1 MRARLR
7 SRLSAF
13 LVLLGGGLAASCG
26 GGGANHGGTMATAA
40 GGDRPLIVLSAA
52 AQATAAPLVLA
63 ADARHLLW
71 TEAAGIV
78 VADANGGGPRTLVAD
93 VFVTWMEVVGDRL
106 LYRASASATDDN
118 DDDVLWRVPLAGGA
132 PTRVEARDPAWVPAP
147 TEPDGVRIGD
157 ARGEVAV
164 ATDGVALEL
173 FAQGQLPQLIYPR
186 ASGHRWLTRPPVLV
200 GDTVIAADLDPEGN
214 LGIWRLSR
222 TPAAAPTV
230 LATADGDV
238 KELATGAGRLYVLES
253 VADQSFDAEPR
264 DLLVAIDRS
273 GDRSSLTS
281 AASFE
286 AIAARGPSIAYGL
299 APEGDV
305 KVASLWLLDAGQ
317 PPRQLVER
325 VGSELVGLTLTDTT
339 VYWIEDGAIWSMRRS
354 GGRPTRFHAPA
365 WGDAGGNGRVQLVVD
380 GASVYFS
387 SVGLGA
393 TGVHRTRGGADSTE
407 LWAAPEDGLGDELI
421 EVGGA
426 LFAIAGQRVLW
437 RVPMNGARPAPIY
450 TAPDD
455 ATLVGLTGGGGRL
468 QAAVHAGD
476 ITDLV
481 SIDPTTGAATPFLH
495 LGTDTPRMVADDH
508 ALFLVDER
516 TAWIVRAPLPPR

>member
-1 MRARLR
+1 M
-7 SRLSAF
+7 SACF
-13 LVLLGGGLAASCG
+13 LVGGLAASCG
-26 GGGANHGGTMATAA
+26 GSGANHGGTMATAA
-40 GGDRPLIVLSAA
+40 SDRPLIVLSAA
-52 AQATAAPLVLA
+52 EQATAAPLVLA
-63 ADARHLLW
+63 ADARHLVW
-71 TEAAGIV
+71 TSSAGIV
-78 VADANGGGPRTLVAD
+78 VADASGGGPRTLVPD

-106 LYRASASATDDN
+106 LYRASASGS

-147 TEPDGVRIGD
+147 TDRDGVRIGD
-157 ARGEVAV
+157 GKGEVAV

-173 FAQGQLPQLIYPR
+173 FAKGMTPQLIYPR

-200 GDTVIAADLDPEGN
+200 GDTVIAADLDPDGN

-222 TPAAAPTV
+222 KPTAAPTV
-230 LATADGDV
+230 LSTADGDV
-238 KELATGAGRLYVLES
+238 KELATGAGRLFLLES
-253 VADQSFDAEPR
+253 VEGQGGFDAEPR
-264 DLLVAIDRS
+264 DLLVAIDPA

-286 AIAARGPSIAYGL
+286 AIAARGTSIAYGL

-305 KVASLWLLDAGQ
+305 RVASLWLLDAGQ
-317 PPRQLVER
+317 PPRQLIER

-339 VYWIEDGAIWSMRRS
+339 VYWIEDGAIWSMLRS
-354 GGRPTRFHAPA
+354 GGSPTRFHAPA

-380 GASVYFS
+380 GTSVYFS

-421 EVGGA
+421 QVGGA

-437 RVPMNGARPAPIY
+437 RVPMNGAKPAPIY

-468 QAAVHAGD
+468 QAAVRAGD
-476 ITDLV
+476 VTDLV

-495 LGTDTPRMVADDH
+495 LGNDTPRMVADDD

-516 TAWIVRAPLPPR
+516 THWVVRAPLPPR